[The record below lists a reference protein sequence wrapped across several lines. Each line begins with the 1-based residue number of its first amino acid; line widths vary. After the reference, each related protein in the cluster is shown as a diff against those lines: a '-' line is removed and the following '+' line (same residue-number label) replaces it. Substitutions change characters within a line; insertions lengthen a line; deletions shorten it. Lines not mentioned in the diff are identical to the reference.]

1 EVNLLEYDLT
11 QDNIYK
17 SLLNFSIPFIIANL
31 LQAIYGAVDLAVVSY
46 YTGASGLSAVSIGTQ
61 IMQIVNGLIIGLSM
75 GGTILV
81 GQYYGARKREDVIET
96 IGTIFTS
103 GIILSIIL
111 SLIITV
117 IMFLLI
123 KPLLG
128 ILQTPSEAYN
138 DARDYVLFA
147 SVGVVFI
154 FGYNAVSAILR
165 GLGDSKSP
173 LYFIGIACIFNVLL
187 DFLFVG
193 RFNMRAYGA
202 ALATVLSQGI
212 SMILALIYIGRKGFI
227 FQFKLKNLS
236 LHKEKVKKLLSLG
249 FPLSL
254 QEV

>member
-103 GIILSIIL
+103 GIILS
-111 SLIITV
+111 LIITV

-154 FGYNAVSAILR
+154 FG
-165 GLGDSKSP
+165 
-173 LYFIGIACIFNVLL
+173 
-187 DFLFVG
+187 
-193 RFNMRAYGA
+193 
-202 ALATVLSQGI
+202 
-212 SMILALIYIGRKGFI
+212 
-227 FQFKLKNLS
+227 
-236 LHKEKVKKLLSLG
+236 
-249 FPLSL
+249 
-254 QEV
+254 